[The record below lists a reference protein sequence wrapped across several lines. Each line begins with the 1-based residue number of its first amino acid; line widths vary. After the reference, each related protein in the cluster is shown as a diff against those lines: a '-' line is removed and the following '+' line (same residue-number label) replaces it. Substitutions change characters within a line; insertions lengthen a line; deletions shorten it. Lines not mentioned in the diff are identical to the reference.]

1 MHDLVKKDQIFTV
14 PNLLSIVRLTL
25 IPVIVWVYICLQ
37 DYPLAVFLIAFSAA
51 TDVADGIIAR
61 KFHMVSDFGKILDP
75 VADHATQIALLL
87 CLMSRYA
94 RMKLL
99 VIAFIVR
106 EICMA
111 FMGYLAI
118 RQSSFNSAKWYGKA
132 NTVILYLVMVILI
145 LFPGIS
151 QAAANALITA
161 CIVSVILSLC
171 LYIRFYVRLLY
182 QHKHV

>member
-1 MHDLVKKDQIFTV
+1 MLNQVKKDQIVTV

-25 IPVIVWVYICLQ
+25 IPVIIWIYICLQ
-37 DYPLAVFLIAFSAA
+37 DYPLAVFLIAFSGA

-75 VADHATQIALLL
+75 IADHATQIALLI

-94 RMKLL
+94 QMKLL

-111 FMGYLAI
+111 FMGYLALK
-118 RQSSFNSAKWYGKA
+118 RNSVNSAKWYGKL
-132 NTVILYLVMVILI
+132 NTVLLYLVMAILI
-145 LFPGIS
+145 LLPGIS
-151 QAAANALITA
+151 PDAADALITV
-161 CIVSVILSLC
+161 CITSVIIPLC
-171 LYIRFYVRLLY
+171 LYVRFYARLFH
-182 QHKHV
+182 QHKYA